1 MTIDALVVPAAMA
14 VAAGLVGC
22 FAVMRRMAL
31 AADALSHVALPGIGV
46 AMALHIH
53 PLFGAAAMLFFGAL
67 LVWSLEDNSRI
78 ATETMVGVI
87 FSAALAIGSMMTS
100 GEDLID
106 ALLGSPGALSRPE
119 VMFGLV
125 AAGVVIG
132 FILWRKHALVLA
144 LVSPDIAR
152 TTGVNV
158 RRLDLIYLE
167 VFALTVALGLR
178 FLGVLLMGSLIII
191 PAAAAK
197 RLSNNLNQMLTIAVA
212 ASLFATVAGSA
223 LAEWLHRETGPLIV
237 SVAAAGFVLTLA
249 IPHRPRR
256 ARGS

>member
-1 MTIDALVVPAAMA
+1 
-14 VAAGLVGC
+14 
-22 FAVMRRMAL
+22 
-31 AADALSHVALPGIGV
+31 
-46 AMALHIH
+46 
-53 PLFGAAAMLFFGAL
+53 
-67 LVWSLEDNSRI
+67 
-78 ATETMVGVI
+78 
-87 FSAALAIGSMMTS
+87 
-100 GEDLID
+100 
-106 ALLGSPGALSRPE
+106 E

-197 RLSNNLNQMLTIAVA
+197 RVSRNLTQMLTVASVLAILVTVVGSLTAVH
-212 ASLFATVAGSA
+212 F
-223 LAEWLHRETGPLIV
+223 HRPTGPFIV
-237 SVAAAGFVLTLA
+237 TLAAAVFFL
-249 IPHRPRR
+249 
-256 ARGS
+256 